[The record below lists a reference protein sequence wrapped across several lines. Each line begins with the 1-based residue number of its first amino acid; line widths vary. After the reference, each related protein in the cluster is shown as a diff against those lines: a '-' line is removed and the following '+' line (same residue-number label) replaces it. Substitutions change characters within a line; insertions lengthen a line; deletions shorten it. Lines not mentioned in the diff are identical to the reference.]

1 MPSSKDIKK
10 QIGSIENT
18 KKITSAMEMVAAS
31 KMRKAEA
38 RMHATRPYAEKMRQV
53 IGHIGKA
60 HPEYTHSFLEERQTE
75 TAGILIIT
83 SDRGLCGGLNTNA
96 MRRALNLMEELQS
109 QGVSYRVAAI
119 GRKSLPLLNRIGV
132 DIMAEVS
139 DLGDAPEVTDI
150 AGTVKVVMDA
160 FMEGQLDRVYLVYNR
175 FVNTMTQNVETEQI
189 LPITEITEPAELHWD
204 YIYEP
209 EPQEVIDGLMERYVE
224 SLVYHGLVEN
234 IASEQAAR
242 MVAMKSASD
251 NAEELIEDLKLS
263 YNKARQA
270 AITAELAEITSG
282 AAALEE

>member
-1 MPSSKDIKK
+1 MASSKEIKN

-38 RMHATRPYAEKMRQV
+38 RMHATRPYADKMRQV

-60 HPEYTHSFLEERQTE
+60 HPEYTHPFMEERE
-75 TAGILIIT
+75 ASNAGIIIVT

-96 MRRALNLMEELQS
+96 MRESLELMEKLQAD
-109 QGVSYRVAAI
+109 GIGYRAAAI
-119 GRKSLPLLNRIGV
+119 GKKSLPLLNRMGV
-132 DIMAEVS
+132 DIMAESS
-139 DLGDAPEVTDI
+139 DVGDAPEVATI
-150 AGTVKVVMDA
+150 LGTVKVVMDA
-160 FMEGQLDRVYLVYNR
+160 YMAGELDRVYLVYNR
-175 FVNTMTQNVETEQI
+175 FVNTMTQQVEREQI
-189 LPITEITEPAELHWD
+189 LPITDIAEPAELHWD

-209 EPQEVIDGLMERYVE
+209 EPQAVVDGLMERYVE
-224 SLVYHGLVEN
+224 SLVFHGVVEN

-242 MVAMKSASD
+242 MVAMKSATD
-251 NAEELIEDLKLS
+251 NAEDMIEDLKLS

-282 AAALEE
+282 AAALEG

>member
-1 MPSSKDIKK
+1 MPSSKEIKK
-10 QIGSIENT
+10 QSGSIENT

-60 HPEYTHSFLEERQTE
+60 HPEYTHPFLEERQTQN
-75 TAGILIIT
+75 AGIIIIT

-96 MRRALNLMEELQS
+96 MRRSLNLMEELQG
-109 QGVSYRVAAI
+109 QGISYRVAAI
-119 GRKSLPLLNRIGV
+119 GRKSLPVLNRIGV

-189 LPITEITEPAELHWD
+189 LPIPEITEPAELHWD

>member
-38 RMHATRPYAEKMRQV
+38 RMHAARPYADKMRQV
-53 IGHIGKA
+53 IGHVGRA
-60 HPEYTHSFLEERQTE
+60 HPEYTHPFMEERE
-75 TAGILIIT
+75 AKNAGIIIIT

-96 MRRALNLMEELQS
+96 LRDTVKLMEDLQN
-109 QGVSYRVAAI
+109 QGIGYRAAAI
-119 GRKSLPLLNRIGV
+119 GKKSLPVLNRIGV
-132 DIMAEVS
+132 DIMAERS

-160 FMEGQLDRVYLVYNR
+160 YMAGELDRVYVVYNH
-175 FVNTMTQNVETEQI
+175 FVNTMTQSVQTEQV
-189 LPITEITEPAELHWD
+189 LPITDVAEPDELHWD

-224 SLVYHGLVEN
+224 SLVFHGLVEN
-234 IASEQAAR
+234 IACEQAAR

-251 NAEELIEDLKLS
+251 NAEDLIEDLKLS

-282 AAALEE
+282 AAALEG

>member
-1 MPSSKDIKK
+1 MPSSKEIKK

-38 RMHATRPYAEKMRQV
+38 RMHATRPYADKIRQV

-60 HPEYTHSFLEERQTE
+60 HPEYTHPFMEERE
-75 TAGILIIT
+75 AKNAGIIIIT

-96 MRRALNLMEELQS
+96 LRHALNLMEDLQN
-109 QGVSYRVAAI
+109 QGIAYRVAAI
-119 GRKSLPLLNRIGV
+119 GKKSLPLLNRLGV
-132 DIMAEVS
+132 DIMAERS

-150 AGTVKVVMDA
+150 TGTAKVVMDA
-160 FMEGQLDRVYLVYNR
+160 YMEGELDRVYLVYNQ
-175 FVNTMTQNVETEQI
+175 FVNTMTQNVQTEQI
-189 LPITEITEPAELHWD
+189 LPVTEVAEPDELHWD

-209 EPQEVIDGLMERYVE
+209 EPQEVIDGLMARYVE
-224 SLVYHGLVEN
+224 SLVYHGVVEN

-251 NAEELIEDLKLS
+251 NAEDLIEDLKLS

-282 AAALEE
+282 AAALEG

>member
-38 RMHATRPYAEKMRQV
+38 RMHAARPYADKMRQV
-53 IGHIGKA
+53 IGHVGRA
-60 HPEYTHSFLEERQTE
+60 HPEYTHSFMEGRE
-75 TAGILIIT
+75 TKNAGIIIIT
-83 SDRGLCGGLNTNA
+83 SDRGLCGGLNTNV
-96 MRRALNLMEELQS
+96 MRAAINLMEDLQN
-109 QGVSYRVAAI
+109 QEIGYRAAAL
-119 GRKSLPLLNRIGV
+119 GKKSLPVLNRIGA
-132 DIMAEVS
+132 DIMAERS

-150 AGTVKVVMDA
+150 AGAVRVVMDA
-160 FMEGQLDRVYLVYNR
+160 FTAGELDRVYLVYNH
-175 FVNTMTQNVETEQI
+175 FVNTMTQSVQTEQI
-189 LPITEITEPAELHWD
+189 LPITDVADPDELHWD

-209 EPQEVIDGLMERYVE
+209 EPQAVIDGLMERYVE
-224 SLVYHGLVEN
+224 SLVFHGIVEN

-242 MVAMKSASD
+242 MVAMKSATD
-251 NAEELIEDLKLS
+251 NAEDLIEDLKLS

-282 AAALEE
+282 AAALEG

>member
-1 MPSSKDIKK
+1 MPSSKEIKK

-60 HPEYTHSFLEERQTE
+60 HPEYTHPFMEERE
-75 TAGILIIT
+75 AKNAGIIIIT

-96 MRRALNLMEELQS
+96 MRETLNLMEDLQG
-109 QGVSYRVAAI
+109 QGVAYQAAAI
-119 GRKSLPLLNRIGV
+119 GKKSQPLLNRLGV
-132 DIMAEVS
+132 NIMAERS
-139 DLGDAPEVTDI
+139 DYGDAPEVTDI

-160 FMEGQLDRVYLVYNR
+160 YMAGELDRVYLVYNQ
-175 FVNTMTQNVETEQI
+175 FVNTMTQNVQTEQI
-189 LPITEITEPAELHWD
+189 LPITDVAEPDELHWD

-209 EPQEVIDGLMERYVE
+209 EPQAVIDGLMERYVE
-224 SLVYHGLVEN
+224 SLVFHGLVEN

-251 NAEELIEDLKLS
+251 NAEDLIEDLKLS

-282 AAALEE
+282 AAALEG

>member
-60 HPEYTHSFLEERQTE
+60 HPEYTHPFLEERE
-75 TAGILIIT
+75 ASNAGIIIIT
-83 SDRGLCGGLNTNA
+83 SDRGLCGGLNTNV
-96 MRRALNLMEELQS
+96 MRRSLNLMEDLQG
-109 QGVSYRVAAI
+109 QGINYRVAAI
-119 GRKSLPLLNRIGV
+119 GRKSLPVLNRVGV
-132 DIMAEVS
+132 DIMAEVH

-160 FMEGQLDRVYLVYNR
+160 FTGGELDRVYLVYNG
-175 FVNTMTQNVETEQI
+175 FVNTMTQNVEVEQI
-189 LPITEITEPAELHWD
+189 LPITEITEPGELHWD

>member
-1 MPSSKDIKK
+1 MPSSKEIKK

-38 RMHATRPYAEKMRQV
+38 RMHATRPYADKMRQV

-60 HPEYTHSFLEERQTE
+60 HPEYTHPFMEERE
-75 TAGILIIT
+75 AKNAGIIIIT

-96 MRRALNLMEELQS
+96 LREAVNLMSELKE
-109 QGVSYRVAAI
+109 QGIGYRAAAI
-119 GRKSLPLLNRIGV
+119 GKKSLPLLNRLGV
-132 DIMAEVS
+132 DILAERS
-139 DLGDAPEVTDI
+139 DLGDAPEVTEI
-150 AGTVKVVMDA
+150 TGTAKVVMDA
-160 FMEGQLDRVYLVYNR
+160 YMEGELDQVYLVYNQ
-175 FVNTMTQNVETEQI
+175 FVNTMTQTVHAEQI
-189 LPITEITEPAELHWD
+189 LPITGLSEPDELHWD

-209 EPQEVIDGLMERYVE
+209 EPQEVIDGLMARYVE
-224 SLVYHGLVEN
+224 SLVFHGLVEN

-251 NAEELIEDLKLS
+251 NAEDLIEDLKLS

-282 AAALEE
+282 AAALEG

>member
-38 RMHATRPYAEKMRQV
+38 RMHAARPYADKMRQV
-53 IGHIGKA
+53 IGHVGRA
-60 HPEYTHSFLEERQTE
+60 HPEYTHPFMEERE
-75 TAGILIIT
+75 AKNAGIIIIT

-96 MRRALNLMEELQS
+96 LRDTVKLMENLQN
-109 QGVSYRVAAI
+109 QGIGYRAAAI
-119 GRKSLPLLNRIGV
+119 GKKSLPVLNRIGV
-132 DIMAEVS
+132 DIMAERS

-160 FMEGQLDRVYLVYNR
+160 YMAGELDRVYVVYNH
-175 FVNTMTQNVETEQI
+175 FVNTMTQSVQTEQV
-189 LPITEITEPAELHWD
+189 LPITDVAEPDELHWD

-224 SLVYHGLVEN
+224 SLVFHGLVEN
-234 IASEQAAR
+234 IACEQAAR

-251 NAEELIEDLKLS
+251 NAEDLIEDLKLS

-282 AAALEE
+282 AAALEG

>member
-31 KMRKAEA
+31 KMRKAQA
-38 RMHATRPYAEKMRQV
+38 RMHAARPYADKMRQV
-53 IGHIGKA
+53 IGHVGRA
-60 HPEYTHSFLEERQTE
+60 HPEYTHPFMEERE
-75 TAGILIIT
+75 ARNAGIIVIT

-96 MRRALNLMEELQS
+96 MRATLNLMEELQN
-109 QGVSYRVAAI
+109 QGIGYRAAAI
-119 GRKSLPLLNRIGV
+119 GKKSLPVLNRVGA
-132 DIMAEVS
+132 DIMAERS
-139 DLGDAPEVTDI
+139 DIGDAPEVTDI

-160 FMEGQLDRVYLVYNR
+160 YMAGELDRVYVVYNH
-175 FVNTMTQNVETEQI
+175 FVNTMTQSVQTEQV
-189 LPITEITEPAELHWD
+189 LPITDVAEPSELHWD

-224 SLVYHGLVEN
+224 SLVFHGLVEN

-251 NAEELIEDLKLS
+251 NAEDLIEDLKLS

-282 AAALEE
+282 AAALEG

>member
-31 KMRKAEA
+31 KMRKAQA
-38 RMHATRPYAEKMRQV
+38 RMHAARPYADKMRQV
-53 IGHIGKA
+53 IGHVGRA
-60 HPEYTHSFLEERQTE
+60 HPEYTHPFMEERE
-75 TAGILIIT
+75 ARNAGIIVIT

-96 MRRALNLMEELQS
+96 MRATLNLMEELQN
-109 QGVSYRVAAI
+109 QGIGYRAAAI
-119 GRKSLPLLNRIGV
+119 GKKSLPVLNRVGA
-132 DIMAEVS
+132 DIMAERS
-139 DLGDAPEVTDI
+139 DIGDAPEVTDI

-160 FMEGQLDRVYLVYNR
+160 YMAGELDRVYLVYNH
-175 FVNTMTQNVETEQI
+175 FVNTMTQSVQTEQL
-189 LPITEITEPAELHWD
+189 LPITDVAEPDELHWD

-209 EPQEVIDGLMERYVE
+209 EPQTVIDGLMERYVE
-224 SLVYHGLVEN
+224 SLVFHGVVEN

-251 NAEELIEDLKLS
+251 NAEDLIEDLKLS

-282 AAALEE
+282 AAALEG